1 MFVLLSSERSKTVL
15 EKSNRGFSFLT
26 FVFRVKRERERERE
40 KPCLWPYNYSDEFRG
55 QWIFFTAVRE
65 CATTQSFTDETTG
78 RTASRNDDAP
88 TRWNDDAFT
97 RRRRTTG
104 DDVPAESD
112 AHDAS
117 RRRRRRRSRRG
128 SDDDATRWGRK
139 SIVEFAD
146 ATD

>member
-1 MFVLLSSERSKTVL
+1 VSK
-15 EKSNRGFSFLT
+15 
-26 FVFRVKRERERERE
+26 KRKRE
-40 KPCLWPYNYSDEFRG
+40 KPSCLWPENYSNEFWG

-78 RTASRNDDAP
+78 NTASGNDDAP

-97 RRRRTTG
+97 RRRRRTTG

-117 RRRRRRRSRRG
+117 RRSRSRRG
-128 SDDDATRWGRK
+128 SDDDATHGGRK
-139 SIVEFAD
+139 SVVEFTD

>member
-1 MFVLLSSERSKTVL
+1 M
-15 EKSNRGFSFLT
+15 
-26 FVFRVKRERERERE
+26 
-40 KPCLWPYNYSDEFRG
+40 WPYNYSNEFWG
-55 QWIFFTAVRE
+55 QWTFFTAVWE

-78 RTASRNDDAP
+78 NTASRNDDAP
-88 TRWNDDAFT
+88 TRWNDDART
-97 RRRRTTG
+97 RRRRRTTG

-117 RRRRRRRSRRG
+117 RRRSRSRG
-128 SDDDATRWGRK
+128 SDDDATHGGRK

>member
-1 MFVLLSSERSKTVL
+1 
-15 EKSNRGFSFLT
+15 
-26 FVFRVKRERERERE
+26 
-40 KPCLWPYNYSDEFRG
+40 LWPENYSNEFWG

-78 RTASRNDDAP
+78 NTASGNDDAP
-88 TRWNDDAFT
+88 TRWNDDAPT

-117 RRRRRRRSRRG
+117 RRSRSRRG
-128 SDDDATRWGRK
+128 SDDDATHGGRK
-139 SIVEFAD
+139 SVVEFTD